1 MRVLKKPTKNPTFN
15 EFLPSLILDND
26 IFLFDNIFSNQ
37 YLIDKIFES
46 YGANNDEELQ
56 IFVKYSFD
64 SNLRMKYG
72 CREIDSSIL
81 CTGLVQDFT
90 PLTSGTAQNMFLFSI
105 FAKFYYK
112 WQKLLDNV
120 YSQIY
125 NPLENYDRQEDTSL
139 SYEGSENVTRNVD
152 SDRKTKGTTA
162 DTRNDTS
169 TANSS
174 SQKNVFAFD
183 SAEASP
189 SDSDSGTTTAT
200 GTGTSN
206 STVDNSDT
214 EKRTET
220 EGHSFTNRKNVTAS
234 RIHGN
239 IGVTTS
245 VQMLTAE
252 QEFRLKNDF
261 FNTVYED
268 IANTLLKP
276 IYY

>member
-1 MRVLKKPTKNPTFN
+1 MLNKPKNPTFN
-15 EFLPSLILDND
+15 EYFPEQ
-26 IFLFDNIFSNQ
+26 IFSNTEYMFDYVFADTDLQ
-37 YLIDKIFES
+37 DKIITLFAPIDKDFEIKS
-46 YGANNDEELQ
+46 SFEFNFRTLYGERQVDDTIINNT
-56 IFVKYSFD
+56 F
-64 SNLRMKYG
+64 SNYYADDKYG
-72 CREIDSSIL
+72 YIQNIL
-81 CTGLVQDFT
+81 LR
-90 PLTSGTAQNMFLFSI
+90 
-105 FAKFYYK
+105 YHYK
-112 WQKLLDNV
+112 WSKLLDNV
-120 YSQIY
+120 YAQTY
-125 NPLENYDRQEDTSL
+125 NPIENYDRQEDTSL

-206 STVDNSDT
+206 STVDNSDV

-220 EGHSFTNRKNVTAS
+220 EGHSFANRKNVTAS

-245 VQMLTAE
+245 QQMLESEVAL
-252 QEFRLKNDF
+252 RMKHDF

-268 IANTLLKP
+268 IASTLLKP
-276 IYY
+276 IY

>member
-1 MRVLKKPTKNPTFN
+1 MLRKPKNPTFN
-15 EFLPSLILDND
+15 EFFPSLIIDNE
-26 IFLFDNIFSNQ
+26 IFLFDCIFSEVLVN
-37 YLIDKIFES
+37 KIYKAFDIVM
-46 YGANNDEELQ
+46 DEEQQL
-56 IFVKYSFD
+56 ITKYSFD
-64 SNLRMKYG
+64 SNLRLKYG
-72 CREIDSSIL
+72 CREIDDTVVCSGIVKDL
-81 CTGLVQDFT
+81 Q
-90 PLTSGTAQNMFLFSI
+90 PLTNGTQQSEFLTMM
-105 FAKFYYK
+105 FAKFWYK
-112 WQKLLDNV
+112 WGKLLDNV
-120 YSQIY
+120 YAQTY
-125 NPLENYDRQEDTSL
+125 NPIENYDRQEDTSL

-169 TANSS
+169 SANSS

-206 STVDNSDT
+206 STVDNSDV

-239 IGVTTS
+239 VGVTTNQ
-245 VQMLTAE
+245 QMMTSEL
-252 QEFRLKNDF
+252 EFRLKNDF

-268 IANTLLKP
+268 IANTVLKP
-276 IYY
+276 IY

>member
-1 MRVLKKPTKNPTFN
+1 MLKKPKKNPTFN
-15 EFLPSLILDND
+15 EYFPIDFEGSFLM
-26 IFLFDNIFSNQ
+26 FDYVFSDTE
-37 YLIDKIFES
+37 LKTKII
-46 YGANNDEELQ
+46 N
-56 IFVKYSFD
+56 
-64 SNLRMKYG
+64 
-72 CREIDSSIL
+72 
-81 CTGLVQDFT
+81 
-90 PLTSGTAQNMFLFSI
+90 LFSLTETDSTGI
-105 FAKFYYK
+105 KVSFEMDFRFLHGERQVDDIVVNSPYSEFFEGWFRYDYLKNMLLRYQYK
-112 WQKLLDNV
+112 WGKLIDNV
-120 YSQIY
+120 YAQTY
-125 NPLENYDRQEDTSL
+125 NPIENYDRQEDTSL

-200 GTGTSN
+200 GTGSSN
-206 STVDNSDT
+206 STVDNSDV

-220 EGHSFTNRKNVTAS
+220 EGHSFTDRKNVTAS

-239 IGVTTS
+239 VGVTTS
-245 VQMLTAE
+245 QQMLESEVAL
-252 QEFRLKNDF
+252 RNKYDF

-276 IYY
+276 IY

>member
-1 MRVLKKPTKNPTFN
+1 MLRKPKKNPTLN
-15 EFLPSLILDND
+15 EWLPQLFDED
-26 IFLFDNIFSNQ
+26 YFLFDGIFNKQS
-37 YLIDKIFES
+37 LVEKIYEV
-46 YGANNDEELQ
+46 YGATDDIDEQTYLR
-56 IFVKYSFD
+56 VSFD
-64 SNLRMKYG
+64 SVLRINYG
-72 CREIDSSIL
+72 CREVDNTVL
-81 CTGLVQDFT
+81 CTGFINDFT
-90 PLTSGTAQNMFLFSI
+90 PITDANTQTSILSLLLT
-105 FAKFYYK
+105 KFYYK

-120 YSQIY
+120 YAQTY
-125 NPLENYDRQEDTSL
+125 NPIENYDRQEDTSL

-152 SDRKTKGTTA
+152 SDRKIKGTTA

-169 TANSS
+169 SANSS
-174 SQKNVFAFD
+174 SQKNIFAFD

-200 GTGTSN
+200 GTGSSN

-220 EGHSFTNRKNVTAS
+220 EGHSFTDRKNVTAS

-239 IGVTTS
+239 VGVTTS
-245 VQMLTAE
+245 QQMLESEVAL
-252 QEFRLKNDF
+252 RMKHDF

-276 IYY
+276 IY

>member
-1 MRVLKKPTKNPTFN
+1 MLKKPKKNPTFN
-15 EFLPSLILDND
+15 EYFPQQIVGIEAEYLFMFEYVFASSELQRK
-26 IFLFDNIFSNQ
+26 IFQLFGAEHQQNYDEQLETSFEINFRIIYGEREVDDTIINSPFSNAYENEYE
-37 YLIDKIFES
+37 YLK
-46 YGANNDEELQ
+46 LML
-56 IFVKYSFD
+56 
-64 SNLRMKYG
+64 LRY
-72 CREIDSSIL
+72 
-81 CTGLVQDFT
+81 Q
-90 PLTSGTAQNMFLFSI
+90 
-105 FAKFYYK
+105 YK
-112 WQKLLDNV
+112 WEKLIDNV
-120 YSQIY
+120 YAQTY

-152 SDRKTKGTTA
+152 SDRKIKGTTA

-169 TANSS
+169 SANSS

-220 EGHSFTNRKNVTAS
+220 EGHSFTDRKNVTAS

-239 IGVTTS
+239 VGVTTS
-245 VQMLTAE
+245 QQMLESEVAL
-252 QEFRLKNDF
+252 RMKHDF

-268 IANTLLKP
+268 IASTLLKP
-276 IYY
+276 IY

>member
-1 MRVLKKPTKNPTFN
+1 MLKKPKNPTFN
-15 EFLPSLILDND
+15 EFLPSLIND
-26 IFLFDNIFSNQ
+26 SGISLFDNVFYSQ
-37 YLIDKIFES
+37 SLIDKIFEI

-56 IFVKYSFD
+56 YYIRYSFD
-64 SNLRMKYG
+64 SDFRMKYG
-72 CREIDSSIL
+72 CREVDSSIL
-81 CTGLVQDFT
+81 CAGIITDFA
-90 PLTSGTAQNMFLFSI
+90 PLTSGTTQSSFLFMIS
-105 FAKFYYK
+105 AKYYYK

-120 YSQIY
+120 YAQTY

-152 SDRKTKGTTA
+152 SDRKVKGTTA

-169 TANSS
+169 SANSS
-174 SQKNVFAFD
+174 SQKNVFAFN

-206 STVDNSDT
+206 STVDNSDV

-220 EGHSFTNRKNVTAS
+220 EGHSFTDRKNVTAS

-239 IGVTTS
+239 VGVTTS
-245 VQMLTAE
+245 QQMLE
-252 QEFRLKNDF
+252 SEVILRNKYDF

-276 IYY
+276 IY